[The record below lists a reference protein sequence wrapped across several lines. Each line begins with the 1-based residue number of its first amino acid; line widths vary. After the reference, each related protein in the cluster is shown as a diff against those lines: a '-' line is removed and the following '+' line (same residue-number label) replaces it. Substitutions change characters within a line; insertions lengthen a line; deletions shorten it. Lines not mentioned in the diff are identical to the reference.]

1 MLDSFDME
9 HEDPDVDEKIQ
20 RFMEKEFHYVS
31 YLFYKELEKLD
42 KKGVMVRDLDQGL
55 IDFRSLFQG
64 KEIFLCWHYGENTVN
79 FWHDTEEG
87 YQGRRHIGELQQDKF
102 HGKKHA
108 LQRPEKKREKLQ
120 KRLMSG

>member
-1 MLDSFDME
+1 ME
-9 HEDPDVDEKIQ
+9 HEDPEVDEKIQ

-64 KEIFLCWHYGENTVN
+64 KEIFLCWHYGEPTIQ
-79 FWHDTEEG
+79 FWHGGEDG
-87 YQGRRHIGELQQDKF
+87 FQGRKLITELQQDKF
-102 HGKKHA
+102 HGKQNA
-108 LQRPEKKREKLQ
+108 LTRPEKKREK
-120 KRLMSG
+120 RLMNALK